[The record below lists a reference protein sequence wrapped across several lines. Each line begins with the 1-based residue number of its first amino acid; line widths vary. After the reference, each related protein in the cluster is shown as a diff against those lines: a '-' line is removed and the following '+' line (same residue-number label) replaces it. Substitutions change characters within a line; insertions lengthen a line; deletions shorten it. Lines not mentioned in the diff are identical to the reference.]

1 MIKKNFQINN
11 NTINTANYYL
21 FHGLNEG
28 MKEEKIYELLSREKK
43 ENIYKYEEKNI
54 IDNQDDIIN
63 QIKNK
68 SLFQEKKIF
77 LIHRATDK
85 IFKFIDNILTLNITD
100 VYFILISDLLDKKS
114 KLRNLF
120 EKNNNTISVAFYEDT
135 NENLNNIANK
145 ILEQNKIQISQA
157 DLNLI
162 TRKCNGDRG
171 VLKNELDKV
180 VSYAAYNKKI
190 TTENLVKLINL
201 IENYSIQELIDTCLI
216 KNETKTLRI
225 INENN
230 FNNEDCII
238 ITRVF
243 LNKLK
248 RILKLSIEYE
258 KNNNLEKTI
267 TLAKPPIFWK
277 DKEIVKN
284 QLLKWKS
291 NNIKELIYKLNE
303 IELEIKK
310 HLNSAVNLVID
321 FIIEQSIS
329 KINN

>member
-1 MIKKNFQINN
+1 MIKKNFQLTNNIINSN
-11 NTINTANYYL
+11 NFYL

-28 MKEEKIYELLSREKK
+28 AKEEKISEILSKKKK
-43 ENIYKYEEKNI
+43 ENIYKYDEKNI
-54 IDNQDDIIN
+54 IDNYDDFIN
-63 QIKNK
+63 QITNK
-68 SLFQEKKIF
+68 SLFEEKKIF

-85 IFKFIDNILTLNITD
+85 IFKFIDNILTLNIDD

-216 KNETKTLRI
+216 KNESKTLRI

-291 NNIKELIYKLNE
+291 NNIKKLIYKLNE

-321 FIIEQSIS
+321 FIIQQSIS

>member
-238 ITRVF
+238 IIRVF

-321 FIIEQSIS
+321 FIIQQSIS